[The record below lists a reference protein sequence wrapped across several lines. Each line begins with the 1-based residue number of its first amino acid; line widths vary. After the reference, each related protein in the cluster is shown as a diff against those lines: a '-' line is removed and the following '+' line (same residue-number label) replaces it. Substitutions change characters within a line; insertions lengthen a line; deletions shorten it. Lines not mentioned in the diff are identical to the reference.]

1 MKIYVAGASS
11 EMALIETLMRRLR
24 EAGHTITHDWTV
36 DVRNAGSASPDDSVV
51 RKTAAR
57 KDLRGIAESDVT
69 WLVKP
74 AETSTSTGAW
84 VELGYGI
91 GLKDESVDRY
101 AIKFQ
106 DASPMLVASGSS
118 KKCIFADIVDHE
130 FEEHEEA
137 LAFILQLRL
146 GAPHGA

>member
-1 MKIYVAGASS
+1 VKIYVAGASS
-11 EMALIETLMRRLR
+11 EMPLIETLMRRLR
-24 EAGHTITHDWTV
+24 EAGHTITHDWTF
-36 DVRNAGSASPDDSVV
+36 DVRNAGSASPDDAVV

-57 KDLRGIAESDVT
+57 KDLRGVAESEVT

-91 GLKDESVDRY
+91 GLKDAAAVHGIE
-101 AIKFQ
+101 FH
-106 DASPMLVASGSS
+106 DAFPMLVASGGT
-118 KKCIFADIVDHE
+118 KKCIFADLVDRE

-137 LAFILQLRL
+137 LAFILRL
-146 GAPHGA
+146 GAPHGD